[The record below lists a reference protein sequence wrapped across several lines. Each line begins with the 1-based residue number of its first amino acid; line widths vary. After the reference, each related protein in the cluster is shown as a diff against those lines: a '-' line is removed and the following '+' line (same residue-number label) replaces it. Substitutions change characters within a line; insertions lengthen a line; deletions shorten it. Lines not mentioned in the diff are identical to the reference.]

1 MSPGFADEVIDYVD
15 ALLQDPASIPG
26 QNEAP
31 PAALAPAGRVE
42 EIQPAP
48 GPDLSAQT
56 RGPASESES
65 ESESEPGSGFA
76 PEPQQPLAEQAAT
89 VAPRL
94 PRSESESDREP
105 ESASTRG
112 PEPAL
117 AAGPPPPTTASM
129 PAFDPAPLPV
139 PPAAPAAPEPAPVAV
154 PAPRPVAAAPAPLR
168 APAPAAAT
176 APVSYQAQDS
186 RWLRVMVG
194 GDSYALEL
202 LRVQEVVRVAPIV
215 AMRGARP
222 AVLGVMNLRGRIVPV
237 FDLGLWLGAGHVD
250 ADEHSRIVVVERDDE
265 LIGVLVS
272 AVEDVV
278 TLGRDRIE
286 PPLPGGP
293 AGVILGVARVGA
305 APTVLFDA
313 YALYG

>member
-15 ALLQDPASIPG
+15 ALLQDPASMPG
-26 QNEAP
+26 QDGAP

-48 GPDLSAQT
+48 GPDLSAQI
-56 RGPASESES
+56 RAPESAS
-65 ESESEPGSGFA
+65 A

-89 VAPRL
+89 VAPRP
-94 PRSESESDREP
+94 PRSESDREP
-105 ESASTRG
+105 ESASIRG

-139 PPAAPAAPEPAPVAV
+139 PPPAPAAPEPAPVAV
-154 PAPRPVAAAPAPLR
+154 PAPRPVTAAPAPAR
-168 APAPAAAT
+168 APAPGAASA
-176 APVSYQAQDS
+176 AVSYQAQDS

-237 FDLGLWLGAGHVD
+237 FDLGLWLDAGHVD

>member
-15 ALLQDPASIPG
+15 ALLQDPSSLPG
-26 QNEAP
+26 QGDGAAAP
-31 PAALAPAGRVE
+31 APAGLLEDIRPGAPAGDPE
-42 EIQPAP
+42 AGTQPQPPDARPLRDEP
-48 GPDLSAQT
+48 GAQAEPT
-56 RGPASESES
+56 AQAGAEPASDAACAPAS
-65 ESESEPGSGFA
+65 SG
-76 PEPQQPLAEQAAT
+76 
-89 VAPRL
+89 
-94 PRSESESDREP
+94 
-105 ESASTRG
+105 G
-112 PEPAL
+112 PEAVAVAV
-117 AAGPPPPTTASM
+117 AAPPPPTLAAM
-129 PAFDPAPLPV
+129 PDPAPLPMT
-139 PPAAPAAPEPAPVAV
+139 PSAPVSAPGPAPERAQL
-154 PAPRPVAAAPAPLR
+154 PAPRPLAAASPAPLR
-168 APAPAAAT
+168 APAPAPPPAA
-176 APVSYQAQDS
+176 VSYPAQDS